1 MEKDVNTTDKAGLG
15 ADNGKRT
22 FGPGTL
28 LSPLPTIMVSC
39 GDIDGEKNIITIGWT
54 GIINSEPP
62 MTYISV
68 RKSRYSHDI
77 IEKSGEFVIN
87 LVNKKLVRANDFC
100 GVKSGRDVDKFAEQN
115 LTAIAGEN
123 VKCPLIAES
132 PVNLECKLVQKIE
145 LPSHDMYMAEILAVH
160 VDEKYVNAAGKIEF
174 GKMELVAYNH
184 GEYYS
189 LSDEKLGSFG
199 YSIMKP
205 KTKLR
210 KEKEER
216 GARRARQRMRKR
228 T

>member
-1 MEKDVNTTDKAGLG
+1 MDKDIKESTGRDAATS
-15 ADNGKRT
+15 GKRT

-87 LVNKKLVRANDFC
+87 LVNKDLVYANDFC
-100 GVKSGRDVDKFAEQN
+100 GVKSGRDLDKFAEQK
-115 LTAIAGEN
+115 LTAIAAEN

-132 PVNLECKLVQKIE
+132 PVNIECVVVRKIE
-145 LPSHDMYMAEILAVH
+145 LPSHDMYMAKILAVH
-160 VDEKYVNAAGKIEF
+160 VDEKYINAAGKIDF
-174 GKMELVAYNH
+174 AQMDLVAYSH
-184 GEYYS
+184 GEYFA
-189 LSDEKLGSFG
+189 LENEKLGNFG
-199 YSIMKP
+199 YSVMKP
-205 KTKLR
+205 KTKAK

-216 GARRARQRMRKR
+216 GARRAKQRMRKGH
-228 T
+228 